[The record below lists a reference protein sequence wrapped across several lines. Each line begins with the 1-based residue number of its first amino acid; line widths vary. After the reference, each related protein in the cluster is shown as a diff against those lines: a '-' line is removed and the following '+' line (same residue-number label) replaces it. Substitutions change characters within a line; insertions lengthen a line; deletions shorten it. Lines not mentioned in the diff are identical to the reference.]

1 MIENLSNSLIYLH
14 INCLKKEYTKSTKKT
29 PKKWGS
35 LFKFKK

>member
-1 MIENLSNSLIYLH
+1 MQEYLSNSLICIS
-14 INCLKKEYTKSTKKT
+14 INCLKKECTKPTKKA